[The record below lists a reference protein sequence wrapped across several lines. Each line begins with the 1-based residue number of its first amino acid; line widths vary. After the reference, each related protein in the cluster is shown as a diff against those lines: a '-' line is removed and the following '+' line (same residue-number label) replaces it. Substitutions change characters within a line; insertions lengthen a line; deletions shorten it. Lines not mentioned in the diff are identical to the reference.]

1 VPPRVVPRPRVVCDA
16 FRMHSSIELMD
27 LAATLAR
34 EAGELVIQ
42 GRARAAVTST
52 KTSPIDI
59 VTQMDVA
66 AETLLRS
73 RLAEKRPDDAIL
85 GEEGEETAGT
95 SGVTWVV
102 DPIDGT
108 VNYLYGLPHFAVSVA
123 AVEGG
128 TDPATWRILAG
139 AVYGGDGVG
148 WKAAAGHGAWRNGE
162 PLVRSGGP
170 TLSAT
175 LLGTGFNYIA
185 DRRAAQGKI
194 ISQVLPQVRDIRRL
208 GSAAVDLCLV
218 AEGKLDAYYEHGLHP
233 WDFAAGALI
242 ASEAGVKVAGIDG
255 GAADS
260 HLLIAAVESVWDEL
274 RDALDAAGARRPW
287 DSPGA

>member
-1 VPPRVVPRPRVVCDA
+1 
-16 FRMHSSIELMD
+16 MD

-34 EAGELVIQ
+34 EAGDLVIE
-42 GRARAAVTST
+42 GRAQAEVTST
-52 KTSPIDI
+52 KSSPIDI

-73 RLAEKRPDDAIL
+73 RLAELRPDDGFL
-85 GEEGEETAGT
+85 GEEGEDTPGT

-139 AVYGGDGVG
+139 AVFDGSGVE
-148 WKAAAGHGAWRNGE
+148 WKAAAGHGAWRDGNR
-162 PLVRSGGP
+162 LLRSDGP
-170 TLSAT
+170 ALAGT
-175 LLGTGFNYIA
+175 LLSTGFNYTA
-185 DRRAAQGKI
+185 ERRAAQGKI
-194 ISQVLPQVRDIRRL
+194 VAEVLPQVRDIRRL

-218 AEGKLDAYYEHGLHP
+218 AEGTIDAYYEHGLHP
-233 WDFAAGALI
+233 WDFAAGALV
-242 ASEAGVKVAGIDG
+242 ASEAGVKVCGIDG
-255 GAADS
+255 GPADS
-260 HLLIAAVESVWDEL
+260 HLLIAAVGSVWDEL
-274 RDALDAAGARRPW
+274 RDVLVAAGARRPW
-287 DSPGA
+287 DSPRA